1 MLPQNTSTIFFPQG
15 KVSQMVTLQTLY
27 CSVILQ
33 SLTSLKIMIT
43 EDQQPKIWELSVYA
57 YVDAPAPHMNRTHG
71 MAAPLSTLGS
81 PREAA
86 GPPSQ

>member
-1 MLPQNTSTIFFPQG
+1 
-15 KVSQMVTLQTLY
+15 MVTLQTLY

-86 GPPSQ
+86 GPPSQWFPTSQVCLQFLIATS